1 MEEPRYKL
9 KTAPIFAPVELAQ
22 FKRNLRIGTQDEDDN
37 SQDLYLQEILDN
49 VIDEVQTD
57 IGRQLARAT
66 YTMYLDDFPSED
78 LAITLGPVN
87 TISTV
92 KYYNSSNALTT
103 MPSADY
109 LLDNVLLTGR
119 MRFLNTYNV
128 YSERLNGVEIEF
140 TNGWATAA
148 EIPKD
153 IKDAIVLL
161 ATDRYLNPE
170 NQMLNFGMSV
180 RQTAAERKLRKYRVQ
195 RF

>member
-9 KTAPIFAPVELAQ
+9 KTAPVFAPLELAQ
-22 FKRNLRIGTQDEDDN
+22 FKRNLRIGTQDEDDD

-49 VIDEVQTD
+49 IIDEVQTD
-57 IGRQLARAT
+57 IGRQLAKAT

-78 LAITLGPVN
+78 LQITLGPVGV
-87 TISTV
+87 ISSV
-92 KYYNSSNALTT
+92 KYYNSSNTLTT
-103 MPSADY
+103 MSSAEY
-109 LLDNVLLTGR
+109 LLDNVLMTAR
-119 MRFLNTYNV
+119 MRFLNTYSV

-153 IKDAIVLL
+153 LKDAIVLL

-180 RQTAAERKLRKYRVQ
+180 RQTAAERKLRKFRVQ

>member
-22 FKRNLRIGTQDEDDN
+22 FKRNLRIGTQDEDDD

-49 VIDEVQTD
+49 VIDEVQAD

-66 YTMYLDDFPSED
+66 FTMYLDDFPDTD
-78 LAITLGPVN
+78 LQITLGPVAA
-87 TISTV
+87 ISTV
-92 KYYNSSNALTT
+92 KYYNLSNTLTT
-103 MPSADY
+103 MSSADY
-109 LLDNVLLTGR
+109 LLDNVNLTAR
-119 MRFLNTYNV
+119 MRFLETYNV

-153 IKDAIVLL
+153 LKDAIVLL

>member
-22 FKRNLRIGTQDEDDN
+22 FKRNLRIGTQDEDDD

-66 YTMYLDDFPSED
+66 YIMYLDDFPSED
-78 LAITLGPVN
+78 LPITLGPVN

-92 KYYNSSNALTT
+92 KYYNSSNTLTT
-103 MPSADY
+103 MSSADY

-119 MRFLNTYNV
+119 MRFLNTYSV

-195 RF
+195 RY

>member
-22 FKRNLRIGTQDEDDN
+22 FKRNLRIGTQDEDDD

-49 VIDEVQTD
+49 IIDEVQTD

-66 YTMYLDDFPSED
+66 YTMYLDDFPDTD
-78 LAITLGPVN
+78 LQITLGPVAA
-87 TISTV
+87 ISTV
-92 KYYNSSNALTT
+92 KYYNSVNTPTT
-103 MPSADY
+103 MSSADY
-109 LLDNVLLTGR
+109 LLDNVNLTAR
-119 MRFLNTYNV
+119 MRFLETYNV

-153 IKDAIVLL
+153 LKDAIVLL

-170 NQMLNFGMSV
+170 NQMLNYGMSV

>member
-22 FKRNLRIGTQDEDDN
+22 FKRNLRIGTQDEDDD

-66 YTMYLDDFPSED
+66 YTMYLDDFPSGD
-78 LAITLGPVN
+78 LPITLGPVGAVN
-87 TISTV
+87 SV
-92 KYYNSSNALTT
+92 KYYNSSNVLTT
-103 MPSADY
+103 MSSSDY
-109 LLDNVLLTGR
+109 LLDNVNLTAR
-119 MRFLNTYNV
+119 MRFLDTYNV
-128 YSERLNGVEIEF
+128 FSERLNGVEIEF

-153 IKDAIVLL
+153 MKDAIILL
-161 ATDRYLNPE
+161 ATDRYLNPD
-170 NQMLNFGMSV
+170 NQMLNFGASV

>member
-22 FKRNLRIGTQDEDDN
+22 FKRNLRIGTQDEDDD

-66 YTMYLDDFPSED
+66 YTMYLDDFPAED
-78 LAITLGPVN
+78 LAITLGPVAA
-87 TISTV
+87 ISSV
-92 KYYNSSNALTT
+92 KYYNTSNVLTT
-103 MPSADY
+103 MAAADY
-109 LLDNVLLTGR
+109 LLDNVLLTAR
-119 MRFLNTYNV
+119 MRFLNTYSV

-195 RF
+195 RY

>member
-22 FKRNLRIGTQDEDDN
+22 FKRNLRIGTQDEDDD

-49 VIDEVQTD
+49 IIDEVQTD

-66 YTMYLDDFPSED
+66 YTMYLDDFPTED
-78 LAITLGPVN
+78 LPITLGPVGA
-87 TISTV
+87 ISTV
-92 KYYNSSNALTT
+92 KYYNSANTLTT
-103 MPSADY
+103 MSSADY
-109 LLDNVLLTGR
+109 LLDNVNLTAR
-119 MRFLNTYNV
+119 MRFLNTYSV
-128 YSERLNGVEIEF
+128 YSDRLNGVEIEF

-153 IKDAIVLL
+153 LKDAIVLL

-170 NQMLNFGMSV
+170 NHMLNFGMTM
-180 RQTAAERKLRKYRVQ
+180 RQTAAEHKLRKYRVQ